1 MNITLDDFNR
11 YLTITGFRE
20 VEIKDVDR
28 FFQVIKEKTDNACV
42 QFLDASLVAGWE
54 HLLFAALG
62 ALNAF
67 KSKVNISGSLGMETL
82 LYSSA
87 QRQIKDAVKL
97 IGIKP
102 SSRHVAVLVLAS
114 DQKQASDVLKV
125 VSQLLGGEQDDS
137 VLELTDDKIARLR
150 KLFHISAVELVA
162 KAKHKGF
169 EKQTFADLVIEHM
182 ALLITRR

>member
-1 MNITLDDFNR
+1 MNIRLDDFNCH
-11 YLTITGFRE
+11 LAIAGFRD
-20 VEIKDVDR
+20 VKLKDVNK
-28 FFQVIKEKTDNACV
+28 FFQAVKGKTDDLCM
-42 QFLDASLVAGWE
+42 QFFDASLVAGWE

-67 KSKVNISGSLGMETL
+67 KAKVNISGSLAMETL

-87 QRQIKDAVKL
+87 QRQIKDAVNL

-102 SSRHVAVLVLAS
+102 SSRHMAVVVLAS
-114 DQKQASDVLKV
+114 SQKQASDVLKV
-125 VSQLLGGEQDDS
+125 VSQLLGGEQDFS
-137 VLELTDDKIARLR
+137 VLELTDNKIASLR
-150 KLFHISAVELVA
+150 KLFHISAAELEA
-162 KAKHKGF
+162 KAKHNGL